1 MLDHSRLQNEFRSTS
16 RPCERDRLRME
27 SFEERTRTTVVC
39 LLEADGS
46 IPPPCSA
53 AAVLRWQIAE
63 IRIDIFRLKWET
75 DLCTHEQMDLAISNP
90 FYPSSRLF
98 HFTRVPSLP
107 PPFVC
112 SPTSLEA
119 GNKTAAHSFA
129 RSLARSRLVGN
140 SSPFVPQPPK
150 GNQRGRERE
159 RERAIDPS
167 AKHSAKS

>member
-1 MLDHSRLQNEFRSTS
+1 
-16 RPCERDRLRME
+16 ME

-53 AAVLRWQIAE
+53 AALLRWQIAE
-63 IRIDIFRLKWET
+63 IRIDIFPLIKEGKGRAKWET
-75 DLCTHEQMDLAISNP
+75 GLCTHEQMDLAISNP
-90 FYPSSRLF
+90 FDPSSRLF

-112 SPTSLEA
+112 SPTSPEA

-129 RSLARSRLVGN
+129 RSLARSRSRSSWKLVTFR
-140 SSPFVPQPPK
+140 STTAK
-150 GNQRGRERE
+150 GESERE
-159 RERAIDPS
+159 GEREGDRSIR
-167 AKHSAKS
+167 